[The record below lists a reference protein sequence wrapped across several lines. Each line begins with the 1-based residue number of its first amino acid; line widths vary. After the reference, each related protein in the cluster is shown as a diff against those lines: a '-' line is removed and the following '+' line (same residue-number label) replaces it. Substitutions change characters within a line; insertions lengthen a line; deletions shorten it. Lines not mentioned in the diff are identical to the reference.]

1 MAPEDIIKNSIQ
13 NTVDALAKKEIV
25 VVISGIP
32 LNDKKTLQLYA
43 DGKTKHIYNAPPFM
57 QEYYKQLKNITFDDL
72 VNMSSLTLPGKDH
85 IMDKYIKRRN
95 KLQKVTYLHPILKPI
110 LNHTQGLIIFY
121 EQFIEIFKQ
130 VGNLTYGESMLL
142 MNHFCTHGI
151 NTQEEMEF
159 DYMENPKMKLK
170 FIKNAQIKGFT
181 NLKIKQLIKLV
192 FQSIVLV
199 PRLYHTTNKILLSY
213 QTAYLKTYHPKEYM
227 FEFKKTEFNW

>member
-1 MAPEDIIKNSIQ
+1 MAPEDIIKDCIQ

-32 LNDKKTLQLYA
+32 LKDKKTLQLYA
-43 DGKTKHIYNAPPFM
+43 DGNTKHIYNAPHFM
-57 QEYYKQLKNITFDDL
+57 VKYYKQLKNTTFEDL
-72 VNMSSLTLPGKDH
+72 VNMSSLILPGKEH
-85 IMDKYIKRRN
+85 IMDNYIKRRN

-130 VGNLTYGESMLL
+130 VGNLSYGEAMLL

-159 DYMENPKMKLK
+159 DFGEDPKMKLK
-170 FIKNAQIKGFT
+170 FIKNAQMKGFT

-199 PRLYHTTNKILLSY
+199 PRLYHTNNKILLSY
-213 QTAYLKTYHPKEYM
+213 QTAYLKTYYPKEYM
-227 FEFKKTEFNW
+227 LEFKKTEFNW